1 MTKAYVLIT
10 SEVAYTKDVL
20 EGLRKLDGVVEVHE
34 VLGPYDI
41 VAEVVAE
48 SVEAILVI
56 LQRDIRSIGGIRNTV
71 TCVTTD

>member
-41 VAEVVAE
+41 VAEVVAKN
-48 SVEAILVI
+48 VEAILVI

>member
-1 MTKAYVLIT
+1 MTKAYVLIN
-10 SEVAYTKDVL
+10 SEVVYTKEVMEALRNL
-20 EGLRKLDGVVEVHE
+20 EGLVEVHE

-48 SVEAILVI
+48 NVEAILVI
-56 LQRDIRSIGGIRNTV
+56 LQNQIRSISGIRNTV